1 MSLADPAV
9 PVLPGAPAISVLMP
23 VYNPPAEFLSEA
35 VASVRRQTWSDWE
48 LVVVD
53 DASSEGYVAAIL
65 EDAGRLD
72 RRIRV
77 FRNAVNAGIVATTNA
92 ALDESR
98 GAFVAFMDHDDVLE
112 PTALEECM
120 GVLQAIPD
128 VDLLYTD
135 EDRLA
140 ADGSSVSVFP
150 KPDWSP
156 ERLRSQN
163 YVGHLSVMRREL
175 VAELGGMRTGFDGS
189 QDYDLVLRVSERA
202 RRIAHIPKV
211 LYHWRLTEGSVSM
224 TGHQSVFDAAK
235 QAVGDHIRRCGI
247 EGSVEQTRPEGVYRV
262 HRQIWGNPLV
272 SVVIPTRGSRGV
284 IRGKGRTFVV
294 SAVRSIIE
302 QSTYQNVEFVVVAD
316 SSMDQRVAES
326 LKDIL
331 GDRLRL
337 VWYDRPFNFSHKIN
351 RGVAAARGDYLI
363 LLNDDVEVIS
373 RDWIETMLGLAQ
385 EDDVGLVGV
394 MLYFEDDTIQHAG
407 HVYHDTVFGH
417 VAYGAPRGLVGAGS
431 GLAVEREVSG
441 VTAACSMISRA
452 KYVAVGGLCEWLP
465 ANFNDVDFSMKV
477 QQAGLRIVWTPHAEL
492 YHYESKSRDPL
503 VLAGELQFIHRRWE
517 RLLERDPYWRFLG
530 EQWLDEPVAEL
541 SEV

>member
-1 MSLADPAV
+1 
-9 PVLPGAPAISVLMP
+9 MP
-23 VYNPPAEFLSEA
+23 VYNPPAEYLSEA
-35 VASVRRQTWSDWE
+35 VASVRDQTWSDWE

-53 DASSEGYVAAIL
+53 DASSESDVAPIL
-65 EDAGRLD
+65 DEASRLD
-72 RRIRV
+72 WRIRV
-77 FRNAVNAGIVATTNA
+77 LRNDVNSGIVATTNV
-92 ALDESR
+92 ALDASR
-98 GAFVAFMDHDDVLE
+98 GTFVAFMDHDDVLD

-120 GVLQAIPD
+120 AVLGSSPD
-128 VDLLYTD
+128 IDLLYTD

-140 ADGSSVSVFP
+140 AGGRSVSVFP

-175 VAELGGMRTGFDGS
+175 VAELGGMRNGFDGS
-189 QDYDLVLRVSERA
+189 QDYDLVLRVAERA

-224 TGHQSVFDAAK
+224 TGHHSVFDAAK
-235 QAVGDHIRRCGI
+235 RAVGDHAERCGI
-247 EGSVEQTRPEGVYRV
+247 EAWVEQTRPEGVYRV
-262 HRQIWGNPLV
+262 HRSVRGDPLV

-284 IRGKGRTFVV
+284 IRGDQRVFVV
-294 SAVRSIIE
+294 SAVRSIVE
-302 QSTYQNVEFVVVAD
+302 VSTYQNVEFVIVAD
-316 SSMDQRVAES
+316 CAMDQDVAES
-326 LKDIL
+326 LQDIL

-337 VWYDRPFNFSHKIN
+337 VWYDRPFNFSHKMN
-351 RGVAAARGDYLI
+351 RGVAAARGEYLV
-363 LLNDDVEVIS
+363 LLNDDVEVITP
-373 RDWIETMLGLAQ
+373 DWIETMLGLAQ

-394 MLYFEDDTIQHAG
+394 MLYFEDDTVQHAG

-417 VAYGAPRGLVGAGS
+417 VAYGAPRGLVGPGS
-431 GLAVEREVSG
+431 GLVVEREVSG

-465 ANFNDVDFSMKV
+465 ANFNDVDFCLKIR
-477 QQAGLRIVWTPHAEL
+477 QAGLRIVWTPHAEL

-503 VLAGELQFIHRRWE
+503 VLAGELAFIHRRWE

-530 EQWLDEPVAEL
+530 ERWLDEPVVEWSGA
-541 SEV
+541 